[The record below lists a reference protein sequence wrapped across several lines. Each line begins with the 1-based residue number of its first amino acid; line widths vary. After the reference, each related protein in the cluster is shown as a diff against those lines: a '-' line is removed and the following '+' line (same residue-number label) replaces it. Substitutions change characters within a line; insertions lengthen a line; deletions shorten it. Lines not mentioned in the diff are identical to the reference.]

1 MTTQNPKAQQQKQQN
16 VEPPAP
22 AADAAPQQ
30 QKQQGGNQAAQAQ
43 PQAQSNSGKRI
54 IVRNLPPGITR
65 EELREL
71 GDRYGRVVNV
81 ELVAKPQKGPPFGFI
96 SFLTEDDAGFSIYRL
111 HEHHYRGYVLDA
123 SLSIPKQREAPNK
136 NSKGATTGGNRQK
149 DEKPKKTKKPMYS
162 LRTLTPLN
170 PPSAPPQTAQ
180 GNPQAK
186 GWDNA
191 APAQVSPS
199 VSNNSQPSGDN
210 GYVQNQSGKGNNNNN
225 SGKQGRK
232 QNNNNNNNRSRGK
245 QNFKAVPEPVDDVPT
260 EAVPEHSYDANIEM
274 IHTTEV
280 HITIEESQ
288 IWWTLKLAPD
298 QLQDFYKALEPFGC
312 YPNNH

>member
-111 HEHHYRGYVLDA
+111 HEHHYRGFDLDV
-123 SLSIPKQREAPNK
+123 SLSIKQREGPNK
-136 NSKGATTGGNRQK
+136 NSKGPATSGNRKEEKKK
-149 DEKPKKTKKPMYS
+149 DKKKNYYS

-170 PPSAPPQTAQ
+170 PPSAPPQTPQ

-298 QLQDFYKALEPFGC
+298 QLQEFYKALEPFGC

>member
-1 MTTQNPKAQQQKQQN
+1 MTTQNPKAQHQKQQP
-16 VEPPAP
+16 VVDPPAP

-30 QKQQGGNQAAQAQ
+30 QQQQGKAAAHQAQ
-43 PQAQSNSGKRI
+43 PQPPPPANSGKRI
-54 IVRNLPPGITR
+54 IVRNLPPGVTK

-81 ELVAKPQKGPPFGFI
+81 ELVAKPQKGAPFGFI

-111 HEHHYRGYVLDA
+111 HDHHYKGYDLDV

-136 NSKGATTGGNRQK
+136 NSKGATGGNRK

-232 QNNNNNNNRSRGK
+232 NNTNNNRSSRK

-260 EAVPEHSYDANIEM
+260 EAVPDHSYDANIEM

-280 HITIEESQ
+280 HITIEDSQ

>member
-1 MTTQNPKAQQQKQQN
+1 MTTQNPKAQHQKQQP
-16 VEPPAP
+16 VVDPPAP

-30 QKQQGGNQAAQAQ
+30 QQQQGKAAAHQAQ
-43 PQAQSNSGKRI
+43 PQPPPPANSGKRI
-54 IVRNLPPGITR
+54 IVRNLPPGVTK

-81 ELVAKPQKGPPFGFI
+81 ELVAKPQKGAPFGFI

-111 HEHHYRGYVLDA
+111 HDHHYKGYDLDV

-136 NSKGATTGGNRQK
+136 NSKGATGGNRK

-232 QNNNNNNNRSRGK
+232 NNTNNNRSSRK

-298 QLQDFYKALEPFGC
+298 QLQEFYKALEPFGC